1 MSEHIIRSHNK
12 SLLLYHLVC
21 PTKYRR
27 KVFTPNVE
35 KTLVEVCDGISKR
48 YEIEFIEIGT
58 DEDHVHFLIQSVP
71 VLSPQRIVQI
81 LKSIT
86 GKEIFAKHDE
96 IKKMLWGG
104 HFWTSGYYINTVGQF
119 ASEEVIRN
127 YVEKQGMK
135 YQHLFRQQL
144 SLFDQSKDTS

>member
-12 SLLLYHLVC
+12 SLLLYHIVC

-27 KVFTPNVE
+27 KVFTAKVE

-58 DEDHVHFLIQSVP
+58 DEDHVHFLAQGVP
-71 VLSPQRIVQI
+71 LLSPQRIVQI
-81 LKSIT
+81 IKSIT
-86 GKEIFAKHDE
+86 GKEIFARHE
-96 IKKMLWGG
+96 EVKKMLWGG
-104 HFWTSGYYINTVGQF
+104 HFWTSGYYVNTVGHY
-119 ASEEVIRN
+119 ASEEVIRD

-135 YQHLFRQQL
+135 YQKLFSQQL
-144 SLFDQSKDTS
+144 SLFDKSKDTS

>member
-27 KVFTPNVE
+27 KVFTPDVE
-35 KTLVEVCDGISKR
+35 KTLVEVCSGISER

-86 GKEIFAKHDE
+86 GKEIFAKHE
-96 IKKMLWGG
+96 GVKKNLWGG
-104 HFWTSGYYINTVGQF
+104 HFWTSGYYVNTVGQF
-119 ASEEVIRN
+119 ASEDVIRN

-135 YQHLFRQQL
+135 YQQLFNQQQ
-144 SLFDQSKDTS
+144 SLFEQTKDTS

>member
-86 GKEIFAKHDE
+86 GKEIFAKHE
-96 IKKMLWGG
+96 KIKKMLWGG

>member
-12 SLLLYHLVC
+12 SLLLYHIVC

-27 KVFTPNVE
+27 KVFTPKVE
-35 KTLVEVCDGISKR
+35 KTLVEVCSGISKR

-58 DEDHVHFLIQSVP
+58 DEDHVYFLIQNVP

-86 GKEIFAKHDE
+86 GKEIFPKHE
-96 IKKMLWGG
+96 EVKKMLW
-104 HFWTSGYYINTVGQF
+104 
-119 ASEEVIRN
+119 EVIFGQ
-127 YVEKQGMK
+127 VDTTST
-135 YQHLFRQQL
+135 QL
-144 SLFDQSKDTS
+144 VNLQVKKR

>member
-1 MSEHIIRSHNK
+1 MSEHIHKRHNK

-35 KTLVEVCDGISKR
+35 KTLVEICGGISKR

-86 GKEIFAKHDE
+86 GKEIFAKHE
-96 IKKMLWGG
+96 EVKKMLWGG
-104 HFWTSGYYINTVGQF
+104 HFGTSGYYINTVGQF
-119 ASEEVIRN
+119 ASEEAIRN
-127 YVEKQGMK
+127 YVEKHGDE
-135 YQHLFRQQL
+135 YQQL
-144 SLFDQSKDTS
+144 FSQQQSMFDRTKDTS

>member
-1 MSEHIIRSHNK
+1 MSEHIAKSHNK

-35 KTLVEVCDGISKR
+35 KTLVEVCEGISER
-48 YEIEFIEIGT
+48 YEIKFIEIGT
-58 DEDHVHFLIQSVP
+58 DEDHVHFLLQSVP
-71 VLSPQRIVQI
+71 VLAPQRIAQI

-86 GKEIFAKHDE
+86 GREIFAKHPE
-96 IKKMLWGG
+96 IKKLLWGG
-104 HFWTSGYYINTVGQF
+104 HFWTSEYYINTVGQF

-127 YVEKQGMK
+127 YVEQQGMK
-135 YQHLFRQQL
+135 YQQLFSQQL
-144 SLFDQSKDTS
+144 SLFD

>member
-1 MSEHIIRSHNK
+1 MSENIAKSHNK

-35 KTLVEVCDGISKR
+35 KTLVEVCEGISER
-48 YEIEFIEIGT
+48 YEIKFIEIGT
-58 DEDHVHFLIQSVP
+58 DEDHVHFLLQSVP
-71 VLSPQRIVQI
+71 VLAPQRIAQI

-86 GKEIFAKHDE
+86 GREIFAKHPE
-96 IKKMLWGG
+96 IKKLLWGG
-104 HFWTSGYYINTVGQF
+104 HFWTSEYYINTVGQF

-127 YVEKQGMK
+127 YVEQQGMK
-135 YQHLFRQQL
+135 YQQLFSQQL
-144 SLFDQSKDTS
+144 SLFD